1 MFETLS
7 VGMTAEVKS
16 SDKLQS
22 VGTGGSEK
30 SATMASNV
38 DDLSCP
44 HKIDQ
49 ITALQ
54 DAVGE

>member
-1 MFETLS
+1 
-7 VGMTAEVKS
+7 MTAEVKS
-16 SDKLQS
+16 EKVQS
-22 VGTGGSEK
+22 ADTGSSEK
-30 SATMASNV
+30 NV

>member
-1 MFETLS
+1 
-7 VGMTAEVKS
+7 MTAEVKS
-16 SDKLQS
+16 EKLQS
-22 VGTGGSEK
+22 VGSGSSEK
-30 SATMASNV
+30 PATIASNV